1 MKGWLRLKEAQE
13 YCGVSERTLH
23 TWLKERGLKHSR
35 IGSIV
40 SIKVDWID
48 EFMEQYE
55 RVNNTEEVV
64 NSIVNDVIESMPK

>member
-35 IGSIV
+35 IGNII

-55 RVNNTEEVV
+55 CVNDSEEVV
-64 NSIVNDVIESMPK
+64 NSIVNDIVKSMV